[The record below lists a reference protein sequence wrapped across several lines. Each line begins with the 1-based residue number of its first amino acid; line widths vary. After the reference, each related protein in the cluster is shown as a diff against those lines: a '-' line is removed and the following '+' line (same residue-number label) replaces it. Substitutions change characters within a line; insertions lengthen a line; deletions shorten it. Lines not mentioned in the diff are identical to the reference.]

1 MRARTCCELVLH
13 QDYYLTP
20 DKLDALKW
28 EGQEQCKSHKQVGKN
43 AIVAS
48 SANYENG
55 LEMNP
60 NDVVNTVF
68 ELDCLE
74 TSRNGQ
80 YSNMWHVHALS
91 SVMKSSVHCI
101 YPELNFRIRNAFHK
115 LIVPRMH
122 CSTPFSHDIIIMW
135 TQAAKSD
142 TKSPI
147 WIPNHFVPCIRYTPD
162 CVTKPSNALLNTQ
175 EESMLLNQQ
184 DSPQVIQYS
193 STLLPEDYKKT
204 LYSKEDRECKS
215 ISTIALVQR
224 PMHKQKEPLLPSGQ
238 SKIMQF
244 TCGVSQKM
252 SMRTED
258 RKDKAVTEC
267 VQMEHSPVNN
277 KVDASSAIPDSITK
291 PSNALLNT
299 EKESTLLN
307 QQHSPQNSQYSFP
320 MLPDLYSKDRE
331 HVSISTIAL
340 VQRPMHKQ
348 KELLLPSGQSKIM
361 QFTCSVSQ
369 KMSMRTEDRKEK
381 SVTKCVQIE
390 HSPVN
395 NKVDAS
401 SAIPDSITKQS
412 KALLNTQKESTLL
425 NQQHS
430 PQDSQ
435 YSFPMLPDLYSKD
448 REHVSISTI
457 ALVQRP
463 MHKQKEPLLLSG
475 QSKIMQF
482 TCSVSQKMSMRTED
496 RNDKAV
502 TECVQIEHS
511 PVNHKVDAPSVYS
524 QTVYSCISSDTTSN
538 TSHGSLDVASTD
550 PDYKRTTPVYEQEL
564 KCISLD
570 YYGKSNQLMTKA
582 ECNTKTGILSYN
594 ETLSND
600 TNYFSSHE
608 FSYTENNDSYED
620 ISIISD
626 SDSLHGCSGNDSLH
640 GDTSDSDSMHVQG
653 SEHLFK
659 QDLTIE
665 KVVKTEEAESNTLP
679 FPLLLRSWYMNQ
691 GRLFNSNARRTEC
704 HKTMPIMQM
713 GEIMVVKRSSVCG
726 STEDNLIQLKYAV
739 DNAISNKQFHK
750 VKYLKNLLKV
760 GKYIIEHGPIVLTQN
775 VARVYSDTTNTEHKQ
790 VRKNSTSIYDIITK
804 HFNVIQIYVSGK
816 AYLVADTSKNIEL
829 CLSQIVS
836 AVNKSH
842 VANEVVKDRIA
853 KVYEDSLDYIDTPRD
868 KQVLKGIMSILTNIT
883 FTSHLEGKKSRSSVR
898 TAFNMLPVNLDKYD
912 GIKNTS
918 QIVRSDLTC
927 IQQYLLTKRII
938 KLRKL
943 KEIKII
949 GKGRGRH
956 MKTDEMPELP
966 LVLEYAFGDYD
977 THVCSGGGLESHPRL
992 TDGTLYRTADSR
1004 TTMKDARKLLL
1015 AFAPLGFTISLSS
1028 CYNYTMSYRS
1038 GSAQAIQH
1046 HHGRGVNANISLQLP
1061 PRTAVQQIVINLH
1074 WSTSNVNLIVD
1085 AASLKKDSTVVMSK
1099 DAKAIVCGD
1108 ISPVQRPGRCW
1119 KKRTLPDHTW
1129 DQSRVNAITP
1139 MTFLFMDTA
1148 ITHKETFYNEVH
1160 TDNVLYITRSGQA
1173 VSLLY
1178 LSFYEPD
1185 TTFKCLNEFLYL
1197 LTLPSL
1203 DVLFRNPNTGKL
1215 KDEIIFVVDN
1225 GPSEQPSSPMVQ
1237 MLLVRLLKFL
1247 GLKKIL
1253 QVSFAEYH
1261 SKRNFVERVHASEN
1275 FALSRHGPF
1284 SSTAIHPSAVPGT
1297 SEHKDNMEAMAS
1309 EVKKCLNGCTF
1320 SGNNLQ
1326 CFRGIR
1332 PDEFIFNDEKQ
1343 LKTFLD
1349 LTEERKLLAPSSIE
1363 KYKPVA
1369 NSLFQCLIMTW
1380 KLNELFCG

>member
-412 KALLNTQKESTLL
+412 
-425 NQQHS
+425 
-430 PQDSQ
+430 
-435 YSFPMLPDLYSKD
+435 
-448 REHVSISTI
+448 
-457 ALVQRP
+457 
-463 MHKQKEPLLLSG
+463 
-475 QSKIMQF
+475 
-482 TCSVSQKMSMRTED
+482 
-496 RNDKAV
+496 
-502 TECVQIEHS
+502 
-511 PVNHKVDAPSVYS
+511 
-524 QTVYSCISSDTTSN
+524 
-538 TSHGSLDVASTD
+538 
-550 PDYKRTTPVYEQEL
+550 
-564 KCISLD
+564 
-570 YYGKSNQLMTKA
+570 
-582 ECNTKTGILSYN
+582 
-594 ETLSND
+594 
-600 TNYFSSHE
+600 
-608 FSYTENNDSYED
+608 
-620 ISIISD
+620 
-626 SDSLHGCSGNDSLH
+626 
-640 GDTSDSDSMHVQG
+640 
-653 SEHLFK
+653 
-659 QDLTIE
+659 
-665 KVVKTEEAESNTLP
+665 
-679 FPLLLRSWYMNQ
+679 LR
-691 GRLFNSNARRTEC
+691 
-704 HKTMPIMQM
+704 
-713 GEIMVVKRSSVCG
+713 
-726 STEDNLIQLKYAV
+726 
-739 DNAISNKQFHK
+739 
-750 VKYLKNLLKV
+750 
-760 GKYIIEHGPIVLTQN
+760 
-775 VARVYSDTTNTEHKQ
+775 
-790 VRKNSTSIYDIITK
+790 
-804 HFNVIQIYVSGK
+804 
-816 AYLVADTSKNIEL
+816 
-829 CLSQIVS
+829 
-836 AVNKSH
+836 
-842 VANEVVKDRIA
+842 
-853 KVYEDSLDYIDTPRD
+853 
-868 KQVLKGIMSILTNIT
+868 
-883 FTSHLEGKKSRSSVR
+883 
-898 TAFNMLPVNLDKYD
+898 
-912 GIKNTS
+912 
-918 QIVRSDLTC
+918 
-927 IQQYLLTKRII
+927 
-938 KLRKL
+938 
-943 KEIKII
+943 
-949 GKGRGRH
+949 
-956 MKTDEMPELP
+956 
-966 LVLEYAFGDYD
+966 
-977 THVCSGGGLESHPRL
+977 
-992 TDGTLYRTADSR
+992 
-1004 TTMKDARKLLL
+1004 
-1015 AFAPLGFTISLSS
+1015 
-1028 CYNYTMSYRS
+1028 
-1038 GSAQAIQH
+1038 
-1046 HHGRGVNANISLQLP
+1046 
-1061 PRTAVQQIVINLH
+1061 
-1074 WSTSNVNLIVD
+1074 
-1085 AASLKKDSTVVMSK
+1085 
-1099 DAKAIVCGD
+1099 
-1108 ISPVQRPGRCW
+1108 
-1119 KKRTLPDHTW
+1119 
-1129 DQSRVNAITP
+1129 
-1139 MTFLFMDTA
+1139 
-1148 ITHKETFYNEVH
+1148 
-1160 TDNVLYITRSGQA
+1160 
-1173 VSLLY
+1173 
-1178 LSFYEPD
+1178 
-1185 TTFKCLNEFLYL
+1185 
-1197 LTLPSL
+1197 
-1203 DVLFRNPNTGKL
+1203 
-1215 KDEIIFVVDN
+1215 
-1225 GPSEQPSSPMVQ
+1225 
-1237 MLLVRLLKFL
+1237 
-1247 GLKKIL
+1247 
-1253 QVSFAEYH
+1253 
-1261 SKRNFVERVHASEN
+1261 
-1275 FALSRHGPF
+1275 
-1284 SSTAIHPSAVPGT
+1284 
-1297 SEHKDNMEAMAS
+1297 
-1309 EVKKCLNGCTF
+1309 
-1320 SGNNLQ
+1320 
-1326 CFRGIR
+1326 
-1332 PDEFIFNDEKQ
+1332 
-1343 LKTFLD
+1343 
-1349 LTEERKLLAPSSIE
+1349 
-1363 KYKPVA
+1363 
-1369 NSLFQCLIMTW
+1369 
-1380 KLNELFCG
+1380 